1 MTLFVDYFLLVSFVF
16 ALAAILFLGF
26 KGITL
31 I

>member
-1 MTLFVDYFLLVSFVF
+1 MSLFVDYLLLVSFVF
-16 ALAAILFLGF
+16 ALASILFLGF